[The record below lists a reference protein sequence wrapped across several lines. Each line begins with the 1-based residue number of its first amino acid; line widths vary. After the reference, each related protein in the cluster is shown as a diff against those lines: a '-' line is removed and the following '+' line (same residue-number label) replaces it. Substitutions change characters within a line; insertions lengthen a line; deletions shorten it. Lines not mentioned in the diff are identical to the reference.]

1 MYKLRL
7 FLDTL
12 KKLHDGERRTMLIRQ
27 ESVDSKMALKDLP
40 SASPL
45 ANANL
50 VLVFGSVKRFS
61 EGKLQSYLKSRYPTA
76 QVIGCTTSG
85 EISPNGVLDDSI
97 QITAIQWEKTV
108 QRVAQTKMSGMQSSF
123 EAAAGLAKQL
133 KSDNLRTVLVISDG
147 LNVNGSELLKGF
159 QSVLG
164 DIPIVGGLAGD
175 GGAFVKTLQL
185 FNDIVSDNLVI
196 AVGLYGNALITA
208 SGALG
213 GWKPYGPPRTVTKS
227 EKNVVFEMDGK
238 PALPLY
244 RMYIGEAFSK
254 GLPGTGLKFPL
265 AVIEEG
271 KRDVEKIRTL
281 LAIDTKNNS
290 LTFAGNVDEGETVRL
305 CQTNH
310 DRLVDGAG
318 AAANLVMDGLS
329 ANKTNQTGLAICV
342 SCVGRKGVM
351 AELVG
356 DEIKLVQQI
365 LGPQTS
371 LTGFY
376 SYGEL
381 APRPN
386 TTDSVLHNQTMT
398 IGYLSENLLA

>member
-1 MYKLRL
+1 
-7 FLDTL
+7 
-12 KKLHDGERRTMLIRQ
+12 MLIRQ

-45 ANANL
+45 VSANL
-50 VLVFGSVKRFS
+50 VLAFGSTKRFN
-61 EGKLQSYLKSRYPTA
+61 EGKLQGFLKSRYPTA

-85 EISPNGVLDDSI
+85 EISPNGVFDDSI

-108 QRVAQTKMSGMQSSF
+108 QRVAQTKMTGMQSSF

-133 KSDNLRTVLVISDG
+133 KADSLRAVLVISDG

-164 DIPIVGGLAGD
+164 EIPIVGGLAGD

-185 FNDIVSDNLVI
+185 YNDLVSDNLVI
-196 AVGLYGNALITA
+196 AVGLYGPALIMA

-281 LAIDTKNNS
+281 LAIDAKNNS
-290 LTFAGNVDEGETVRL
+290 LTFAGNVEEGETVRL

-318 AAANLVMDGLS
+318 AAANLVMDGLD
-329 ANKTNQTGLAICV
+329 ANKTNQIGLALCV

-371 LTGFY
+371 ITGFY

-398 IGYLSENLLA
+398 IGYLSENLMA

>member
-1 MYKLRL
+1 
-7 FLDTL
+7 
-12 KKLHDGERRTMLIRQ
+12 MLIRQ
-27 ESVDSKMALKDLP
+27 ESINSKLTLKDLP
-40 SASPL
+40 STSPL
-45 ANANL
+45 PSANL

-61 EGKLQSYLKSRYPTA
+61 DSKLPAFLKSRYPSA
-76 QVIGCTTSG
+76 QLVGCTTSG
-85 EISPNGVLDDSI
+85 EISAVGVFDDSI
-97 QITAIQWEKTV
+97 QITAIQWEKTI
-108 QRVAQTKMSGMQSSF
+108 QRVAQTKISGMLNSF
-123 EAAAGLAKQL
+123 EAAANLAKQL
-133 KSDNLRTVLVISDG
+133 KADTLRTVLVISDG

-164 DIPIVGGLAGD
+164 SIPIVGGLAGD

-185 FNDIVSDNLVI
+185 FNDTISDNQII
-196 AVGLYGNALITA
+196 AVGLYGNALIT
-208 SGALG
+208 STGALG
-213 GWKPYGPPRTVTKS
+213 GWKPYGPPRKVTKA
-227 EKNVVFEMDGK
+227 EKNVVYEMDDK

-244 RMYIGEAFSK
+244 RMYIGEAFSR

-281 LAIDTKNNS
+281 LAIDSKANS
-290 LTFAGNVDEGETVRL
+290 LTFAGNVEVGETVRL

-310 DRLVDGAG
+310 GRLVEGAG
-318 AAANLVMDGLS
+318 NAANLVMEGLS
-329 ANKTNQTGLAICV
+329 ASKTNQAGLALLV

-351 AELVG
+351 AENVG
-356 DEIKLVQQI
+356 DEVKLVQQI

-371 LTGFY
+371 VTGFY

>member
-1 MYKLRL
+1 
-7 FLDTL
+7 
-12 KKLHDGERRTMLIRQ
+12 MLIRQ
-27 ESVDSKMALKDLP
+27 ESVDSKTALKDLP
-40 SASPL
+40 STSPL
-45 ANANL
+45 ASANL

-61 EGKLQSYLKSRYPTA
+61 EGKLQGFLKLRYPTA
-76 QVIGCTTSG
+76 QVVGCTTSG
-85 EISPNGVLDDSI
+85 EISPNGVFDDSI

-133 KSDNLRTVLVISDG
+133 KADTLRTVLVISDG

-185 FNDIVSDNLVI
+185 YNDTVSDNLVI
-196 AVGLYGNALITA
+196 AVGLYGNALITS

-281 LAIDTKNNS
+281 LAIDAKNNS
-290 LTFAGNVDEGETVRL
+290 LTFAGNVEEGETVRL

-329 ANKTNQTGLAICV
+329 ANKTNQTGLALCV

>member
-1 MYKLRL
+1 
-7 FLDTL
+7 
-12 KKLHDGERRTMLIRQ
+12 MLIRQ
-27 ESVDSKMALKDLP
+27 EAISASQTFKDLP

-45 ANANL
+45 PTANL

-61 EGKLQSYLKSRYPTA
+61 DGKLSSFLKARYPTA
-76 QVIGCTTSG
+76 QLVGCTTSG
-85 EISPNGVLDDSI
+85 EIGPSGVFDDSI
-97 QITAIQWEKTV
+97 QITAIGWEKTV
-108 QRVAQTKMSGMQSSF
+108 QRVAQTKMTGMQSSF
-123 EAAAGLAKQL
+123 DAAAGLAKQL
-133 KSDNLRTVLVISDG
+133 KADSLRTLLVISDG

-164 DIPIVGGLAGD
+164 DVPIVGGLAGD

-185 FNDIVSDNLVI
+185 FNETVSDNQVI
-196 AVGLYGNALITA
+196 AVGLYGNSLITS

-213 GWKPYGPPRTVTKS
+213 GWKPYGPPRKITKS
-227 EKNVVFEMDGK
+227 EKNVVFEMDDK

-244 RMYIGEAFSK
+244 RMYIGEAFSR

-271 KRDVEKIRTL
+271 KREVEKIRTL
-281 LAIDTKNNS
+281 LAIDPKTNS
-290 LTFAGNVDEGETVRL
+290 LTFAGNVEEGETVRL

-310 DRLVDGAG
+310 ERLVEGAG
-318 AAANLVMDGLS
+318 GAANLVMSGLGDS
-329 ANKTNQTGLAICV
+329 KTNQPGLALCV

-351 AELVG
+351 ADQVS
-356 DEIKLVQQI
+356 DEVKLVQQI
-365 LGPQTS
+365 LGPQTHVA
-371 LTGFY
+371 GFY

-398 IGYLSENLLA
+398 IGYLSEDLLA

>member
-1 MYKLRL
+1 
-7 FLDTL
+7 
-12 KKLHDGERRTMLIRQ
+12 MLIRQ
-27 ESVDSKMALKDLP
+27 ESVDSKTALKDLP

-45 ANANL
+45 GSANL
-50 VLVFGSVKRFS
+50 VLVFGSVKRFN
-61 EGKLQSYLKSRYPTA
+61 EGKLQGFLKSRYPTA
-76 QVIGCTTSG
+76 QVVGCTTSG
-85 EISPNGVLDDSI
+85 EINPNGVFDDSI

-133 KSDNLRTVLVISDG
+133 KADTLRTVLVISDG

-185 FNDIVSDNLVI
+185 YNDTVSDNMVI

-290 LTFAGNVDEGETVRL
+290 LTFAGNVEEGETVRL

-329 ANKTNQTGLAICV
+329 ASKTNQTGLALCV